1 MKKGKIAIILI
12 VLIILGG
19 LSYIFLV
26 DNKKPKKI
34 ISKTLDN
41 TYNSIIKFYDDVK
54 EKISIDSD
62 ITISSDMEELENLK
76 DTKLSL
82 SSSVDT
88 EKKYSDVSVTLEKGE
103 NKTTV
108 SALLRNEKIYLSSK
122 DLFDKNVLVDDY
134 AEDITKIFNSDVTKE
149 NYKYLIESIK
159 DALKKSI
166 NDKYITKK
174 DNELSYK
181 LDKTGIKETLD
192 SVNNTLKA
200 NSKFIE
206 ILKKLNKDYKEEEYF
221 NEVDIEEIEN
231 ETIEFKL
238 STKGLFNEFEYFKL
252 IVNDKEI
259 FTINGNVYEYK
270 SIDEEIDKNIEI
282 KLIKVDEEKTTLTL
296 KTISSG
302 VLAEVNGTLNNT
314 NNLLS
319 GELEYSLKYEDNE
332 TKVVMKYNENNKVE
346 FIDINDDFVKLSEL
360 SDSDKNTIENNVY
373 KRFLSIE

>member
-41 TYNSIIKFYDDVK
+41 TYNSIIKLYDDVK